1 MLIAGLATSKNL
13 FGKQQNT
20 IDLEAD
26 KIIFKHLK
34 LSNMVHTAASE
45 ESPNVSLIFDLFN
58 FWFTGKLAQ
67 WKW

>member
-1 MLIAGLATSKNL
+1 MLIAGLASSKNL

-45 ESPNVSLIFDLFN
+45 ESPNVS
-58 FWFTGKLAQ
+58 
-67 WKW
+67 